1 MKKNGAKNKARCL
14 WDLKKGEESTVKS
27 FSESSIACK
36 LLTIGIVPKARI
48 AMIRH
53 SPFGGAACVQLGG
66 TYIAVRK
73 SEAQSI
79 LIN

>member
-1 MKKNGAKNKARCL
+1 VKNKGAEKDGRSL
-14 WDLKKGEESTVKS
+14 WDLKQGEESTVKS
-27 FSESSIACK
+27 FNDSGIACK

-48 AMIRH
+48 ALIRR
-53 SPFGGAACVQLGG
+53 SPFGGAACIRLGG

-73 SEAQSI
+73 SEAKSI

>member
-1 MKKNGAKNKARCL
+1 MNNIAAEKRDRCV
-14 WDLKKGEESTVKS
+14 WDLKNGEESTVKS
-27 FSESSIACK
+27 FNESGVACK

-48 AMIRH
+48 AMIRR
-53 SPFGGAACVQLGG
+53 SPFGRAACVRLGG

-73 SEAQSI
+73 SEAMSI

>member
-1 MKKNGAKNKARCL
+1 VKYEGSDKIDRCL
-14 WDLKKGEESTVKS
+14 WDLKNGEESTIKS
-27 FSESSIACK
+27 FNESIAACK

-48 AMIRH
+48 AMIRR
-53 SPFGGAACVQLGG
+53 SPFGGAACVRLGG

-73 SEAQSI
+73 SEAKSI